1 MSTETP
7 DVRVG
12 DIWDDNDK
20 RTPRRLEVV
29 SILRGIGPPS
39 ADRVRLRNVETG
51 KETVVARA
59 RMRPTSTGYRLT
71 ERAPTAGQIRD
82 SAGGDR

>member
-1 MSTETP
+1 MSTDTP

-29 SILRGIGPPS
+29 SIITTIGPPS
-39 ADRVRLRNVETG
+39 AHRVRLRNIETG
-51 KETVVARA
+51 KETVVSRA

-71 ERAPTAGQIRD
+71 ERAPTAGHKQNSGEGR
-82 SAGGDR
+82 